1 MLLTFFFS
9 LALEMTWCEKV
20 LFVDKFSYG
29 LFKGRGDAFVP
40 RLGFFLLKVVLEK
53 KDGMW
58 FGVRFYG
65 AYGRKGMVVFSI
77 IQLFEEKQVIGD
89 I

>member
-1 MLLTFFFS
+1 MIGVAFSQSIVCLDLL
-9 LALEMTWCEKV
+9 
-20 LFVDKFSYG
+20 
-29 LFKGRGDAFVP
+29 AFCK
-40 RLGFFLLKVVLEK
+40 LLKVVLEK

>member
-1 MLLTFFFS
+1 M
-9 LALEMTWCEKV
+9 ACPREEEMHLWQHI
-20 LFVDKFSYG
+20 
-29 LFKGRGDAFVP
+29 A
-40 RLGFFLLKVVLEK
+40 FFLLKVVLEK

-77 IQLFEEKQVIGD
+77 IQLFEEKRVIVD
-89 I
+89 IKFVA